1 MMKNGEKS
9 LNKVFDIIEAAG
21 RYRDGVTAKRLAE
34 ELGMPESTLFRMVKF
49 LIERGYLRRNGAML
63 TLGAAALRLGGL
75 AQRQNPPAQ
84 VAHGALAAL
93 SEQTCETVHLAELQG
108 DHIIYVDKVEGS
120 RSVRMA
126 SLIGSSGPLYCTG
139 VGKVIL
145 AFQPEVLRK
154 HLLESMRFEAFTP
167 ATITSAERLNR
178 ELEKIRQEG
187 FAVDDCEHEHG
198 VYCVAAPVFNAS
210 GEAFAGISVSGS
222 ELYLRDRASELAR
235 EVVAAARA
243 ISARLG
249 GDDAG
254 KKRCCNLD

>member
-9 LNKVFDIIEAAG
+9 LSKVFDIVEAAG
-21 RYRDGVTAKRLAE
+21 LRAEGRSAKALAA

-49 LIERGYLRRNGAML
+49 LIERGYLRRNGSRL
-63 TLGAAALRLGGL
+63 TLGAAAIRLGAL
-75 AQRQNPPAQ
+75 AQRQNPLAQ

-93 SEQTCETVHLAELQG
+93 SGRTSETVHLAELQE
-108 DHIIYVDKVEGS
+108 DHIVYVDKVEGS

-145 AFQPEVLRK
+145 AFQPEPERK
-154 HLLESMRFEAFTP
+154 RLLETIDFEACT
-167 ATITSAERLNR
+167 ATTITSEEALFR
-178 ELEKIRQEG
+178 ELEKIRRAG
-187 FAVDDCEHEHG
+187 YAVDDCEHERG
-198 VYCVAAPVFNAS
+198 VYCIAAPVFNA
-210 GEAFAGISVSGS
+210 GGAVFAGISVSGS
-222 ELYLRDRASELAR
+222 ELYLRDHTDELAC

-249 GDDAG
+249 A
-254 KKRCCNLD
+254 K